1 MALQIEKSLHGVQY
15 RLSMI
20 LKGISVVFIL
30 YINRDEV
37 KIDGWEYCM
46 NKLSY
51 ILENINGFK
60 WSDALFLPEE
70 EVWELDTEGLIW
82 DPDDVEDES
91 DEVPKAAMDLGLI
104 HALSI
109 QNIQDIVYNAKQQK
123 ESASADDL
131 LEAYL
136 YYYDNDAYIEW

>member
-1 MALQIEKSLHGVQY
+1 
-15 RLSMI
+15 
-20 LKGISVVFIL
+20 
-30 YINRDEV
+30 
-37 KIDGWEYCM
+37 M

-51 ILENINGFK
+51 ILENINDFK

-91 DEVPKAAMDLGLI
+91 DEGPKAAMDLGLI

>member
-1 MALQIEKSLHGVQY
+1 
-15 RLSMI
+15 
-20 LKGISVVFIL
+20 
-30 YINRDEV
+30 
-37 KIDGWEYCM
+37 M

-51 ILENINGFK
+51 ILENINDFK
-60 WSDALFLPEE
+60 WSDALFLPKE

-104 HALSI
+104 YALSI
-109 QNIQDIVYNAKQQK
+109 QDIQDIVYNAKQQK
-123 ESASADDL
+123 ENVSADDL

-136 YYYDNDAYIEW
+136 YYYDNDAYVEW